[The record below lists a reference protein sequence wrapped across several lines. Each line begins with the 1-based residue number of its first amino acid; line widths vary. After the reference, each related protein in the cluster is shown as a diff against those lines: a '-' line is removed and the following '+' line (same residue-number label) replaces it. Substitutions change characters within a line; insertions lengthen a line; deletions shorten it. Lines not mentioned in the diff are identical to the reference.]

1 MKIRRMIVGVIM
13 ALLMC
18 ALATTPA
25 FAQQVGAC
33 FSTVAQ
39 AGGHPGEGVS
49 ALASGL
55 AEPGTP
61 GSGTDDV
68 ASDIGLV
75 QQVRSDVCPP
85 S

>member
-33 FSTVAQ
+33 FSVVAK
-39 AGGHPGEGVS
+39 GGGNPGAGVS
-49 ALASGL
+49 TLSTTL
-55 AEPGTP
+55 AEPGTAE
-61 GSGTDDV
+61 SEVDEAATN
-68 ASDIGLV
+68 IGVV
-75 QQVRSDVCPP
+75 QQVREDIC
-85 S
+85 